1 MAPSEVS
8 PVIEASDLPAQAVIE
23 EPERQA
29 GFGRN
34 FGFLVHD
41 VSRLIKRRFDRKARQ
56 TGLPITRRQAAVMLY
71 IARNEGV
78 SQTEVATWLDLE
90 PIALVRMLDKLNDEG
105 LVERRAHP
113 TDRRVRT
120 LWLTPAARPVVAQ
133 IVTINMA
140 IREETFAGM
149 APDARDTVIDILG
162 GIKEN
167 LALREEADD
176 SPALLQRDLMVSIKP
191 SESSQSRPA
200 ELQPK
205 RVE

>member
-8 PVIEASDLPAQAVIE
+8 SMLGQTDPLAEAMIDESRAPT
-23 EPERQA
+23 

-56 TGLPITRRQAAVMLY
+56 TGLPITRRQAAVVLY

-120 LWLTPAARPVVAQ
+120 LWLTPAARPMVTQ
-133 IVTINMA
+133 ILAINKT
-140 IREETFAGM
+140 IREEAFASM
-149 APDARDTVIDILG
+149 PAHARETVIDILD
-162 GIKEN
+162 GIKGN
-167 LALREEADD
+167 LVLREEADD
-176 SPALLQRDLMVSIKP
+176 SPTPP
-191 SESSQSRPA
+191 SPEPDGVDQQMGKLA
-200 ELQPK
+200 
-205 RVE
+205 V

>member
-1 MAPSEVS
+1 MAPSEVR
-8 PVIEASDLPAQAVIE
+8 PMIGPNDLPAEAVIE
-23 EPERQA
+23 RSEVQS

-90 PIALVRMLDKLNDEG
+90 PIALVRMLDKLHDEG
-105 LVERRAHP
+105 LVERRSHP

-120 LWLTPAARPVVAQ
+120 LWLTPVARQVVTQ
-133 IVTINMA
+133 IVAINIA

-149 APDARDTVIDILG
+149 PPDARDIVIDILG

-176 SPALLQRDLMVSIKP
+176 RPGSTPAGPDGVNQAIEKLAV
-191 SESSQSRPA
+191 A
-200 ELQPK
+200 AN
-205 RVE
+205 

>member
-1 MAPSEVS
+1 MAPNEVK
-8 PVIEASDLPAQAVIE
+8 PVGELPDRAAEAEQANAQL
-23 EPERQA
+23 

-56 TGLPITRRQAAVMLY
+56 TGLPITRRQAAVVLY

-120 LWLTPAARPVVAQ
+120 LWLTPAARPMVTQ
-133 IVTINMA
+133 ILAINKT
-140 IREETFAGM
+140 IREEAFASM
-149 APDARDTVIDILG
+149 AAHARETVIDILD
-162 GIKEN
+162 GIKGN
-167 LALREEADD
+167 LVLREEADD
-176 SPALLQRDLMVSIKP
+176 SPTPP
-191 SESSQSRPA
+191 SA
-200 ELQPK
+200 EPDGVDPHIGKLA
-205 RVE
+205 VAAS

>member
-1 MAPSEVS
+1 MAPSEIR
-8 PVIEASDLPAQAVIE
+8 PVVEPQNLPAEVAIGQTGP
-23 EPERQA
+23 EPR
-29 GFGRN
+29 FGRN

-56 TGLPITRRQAAVMLY
+56 TGLPITRRQAAVVLY

-78 SQTEVATWLDLE
+78 SQAEVATWLDLE

-133 IVTINMA
+133 IVAINMA

-176 SPALLQRDLMVSIKP
+176 SPGSP
-191 SESSQSRPA
+191 SAGPDGINQAIGKLAIAAR
-200 ELQPK
+200 
-205 RVE
+205 